1 VPARCLSLDDL
12 AEELA
17 VSRSQARA
25 LVRNGDIPAM
35 RVGGRGQWRVE
46 RARLEAWITAAHDNV
61 ATRRTQHPPA
71 EPTGGAAGV
80 E

>member
-1 VPARCLSLDDL
+1 VPARFLSLDDL
-12 AEELA
+12 AKELA
-17 VSRSQARA
+17 VSPSQARA

-46 RARLEAWITAAHDNV
+46 RARLEAWITAAHEDV
-61 ATRRTQHPPA
+61 AARRGQHPPA
-71 EPTGGAAGV
+71 EPTGGTAGL